1 MIFLVFN
8 KMVKTKSKI
17 EKQLQKKRNPEL
29 VETVIAGKKKEN
41 WKEVVG
47 IIVGS
52 RKNWVKINLDKIDEK
67 SQEGGVIVV
76 PGKVLSQGEVNKKLK
91 IAALGFSEKAKEK
104 LLNAGCEVSTILE
117 EIKKN
122 PEAKGVKIIKN
133 ENHRR

>member
-1 MIFLVFN
+1 
-8 KMVKTKSKI
+8 MVKTKTKI